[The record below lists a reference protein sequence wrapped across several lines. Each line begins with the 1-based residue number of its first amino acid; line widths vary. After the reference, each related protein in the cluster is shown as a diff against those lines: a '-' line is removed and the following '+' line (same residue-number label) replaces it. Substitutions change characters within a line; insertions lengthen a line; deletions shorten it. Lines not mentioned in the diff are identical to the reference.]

1 MAKPQAGLQQR
12 VQSPPFPSVPR
23 GGQEEMFP
31 AGPWA
36 VLGGGG
42 GASDV
47 QQKGPMAEE
56 KPDGDVRKHEATPT

>member
-1 MAKPQAGLQQR
+1 
-12 VQSPPFPSVPR
+12 
-23 GGQEEMFP
+23 MFP